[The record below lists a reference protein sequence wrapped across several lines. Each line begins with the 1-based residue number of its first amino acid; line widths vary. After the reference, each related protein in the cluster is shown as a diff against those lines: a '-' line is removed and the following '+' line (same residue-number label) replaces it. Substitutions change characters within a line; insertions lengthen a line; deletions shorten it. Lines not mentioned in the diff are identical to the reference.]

1 MKNVKRAFVLLVAI
15 LAIVVFTQNVNATAI
30 STNKTNNTTNN
41 TTNTANNTT
50 NTANNTVAN
59 ETPEETEPAG
69 PVNNAYQPITPSN
82 SNEDIPHTGI
92 EDSYFNFALILLL
105 TLTLGTFSLVQYN
118 KIIKK
123 DNEEQ

>member
-30 STNKTNNTTNN
+30 STNKTNNT
-41 TTNTANNTT
+41 ANNTT
-50 NTANNTVAN
+50 NTANNTVVN

-82 SNEDIPHTGI
+82 SNENIPHTGI

>member
-1 MKNVKRAFVLLVAI
+1 MKNLKRAFVLLVAI

-30 STNKTNNTTNN
+30 STNKTNNTA
-41 TTNTANNTT
+41 NTANNTT
-50 NTANNTVAN
+50 NTANNTVVN

-105 TLTLGTFSLVQYN
+105 TLTIGTFSLVQYN